1 MAIEIVD
8 FPINSMVIFHCYVS
22 SPEGIKP
29 SNQVLVIFAIH
40 RWYPYSNARH
50 HCPAST
56 RRDGRLDWNRWP
68 QMSAVKIHGIPCSSQ
83 QTHWFSRMFI
93 PKILFFFEYFRG
105 LDPSP
110 VRFTAH
116 LRVKHYFPYS
126 SCHQWVFP
134 TKACRQRVAVSL
146 AKFTE
151 LITKVSGLLG
161 CERSSS
167 ELRFFF
173 GQIEET

>member
-1 MAIEIVD
+1 MLAIIAQRQHEETDALIGIGGLTCPLSKSMD
-8 FPINSMVIFHCYVS
+8 FPVVRSKTTVFFTDVHPQNLVFY
-22 SPEGIKP
+22 GI
-29 SNQVLVIFAIH
+29 L
-40 RWYPYSNARH
+40 
-50 HCPAST
+50 
-56 RRDGRLDWNRWP
+56 
-68 QMSAVKIHGIPCSSQ
+68 M
-83 QTHWFSRMFI
+83 
-93 PKILFFFEYFRG
+93 YFRG
-105 LDPSP
+105 FDPSP

-126 SCHQWVFP
+126 NCHQWVFP

-167 ELRFFF
+167 ELRRFFL
-173 GQIEET
+173 GK

>member
-1 MAIEIVD
+1 M
-8 FPINSMVIFHCYVS
+8 
-22 SPEGIKP
+22 
-29 SNQVLVIFAIH
+29 IFAIH
-40 RWYPYSNARH
+40 RWNPYSNARH
-50 HCPAST
+50 HRPAST

-68 QMSAVKIHGIPCSSQ
+68 HMSSVKIHGFPCSSQ
-83 QTHWFSRMFI
+83 QNHCFFLRMFI
-93 PKILFFFEYFRG
+93 PKILFFFNGILMYFRG
-105 LDPSP
+105 FDPSP

-126 SCHQWVFP
+126 NCHQWVFP

-167 ELRFFF
+167 ELRRFFL
-173 GQIEET
+173 GK